1 MMKRVSF
8 RGNLAR
14 AIIVLALA
22 VPAVAHHS
30 SAMFDFDKSL
40 TLKGAVKDFQWTNP
54 HCWVQLL
61 VADNG
66 VTTEWS
72 VQMQSPGNLYRAG
85 WRPGTLKVGDSIT
98 VVVHPMRDGSLGAE
112 WVSAMGADG
121 NTIPSSP
128 LK

>member
-1 MMKRVSF
+1 MMNRVSF

-66 VTTEWS
+66 VTSEWS

-98 VVVHPMRDGSLGAE
+98 VFVHPMRDGSLGAE
-112 WVSAMGADG
+112 WLSAIGADG
-121 NTIPSSP
+121 NTIPRSP